1 MGDQSKIIID
11 ELRILDYFDDLKTA
25 ESNIL
30 MWTKIADGTGRKLFF
45 SHISFSNLVDHEV
58 GLINH
63 NPDEPFSQF
72 CEEGAAIFTYAEEDS
87 MLFKTTIK
95 RFHGDL
101 MVLDFPKKISIVADE
116 MKLSIHK
123 TIESLDPNL
132 KKIKKAE
139 KGLKK
144 KDEYGIEIETPED
157 QEKYSKLRSSPRGKA
172 MSGQQAKIQV
182 RKLQRVIGTSIHEV
196 FDISRGGM
204 SVLSKSPHEL
214 EVGLHIEV
222 LEVNGDPPPF
232 PLAGEIVSIRRIDLK
247 EVKYRV
253 GIKFG

>member
-1 MGDQSKIIID
+1 
-11 ELRILDYFDDLKTA
+11 
-25 ESNIL
+25 
-30 MWTKIADGTGRKLFF
+30 
-45 SHISFSNLVDHEV
+45 
-58 GLINH
+58 
-63 NPDEPFSQF
+63 
-72 CEEGAAIFTYAEEDS
+72 
-87 MLFKTTIK
+87 
-95 RFHGDL
+95 
-101 MVLDFPKKISIVADE
+101 
-116 MKLSIHK
+116 
-123 TIESLDPNL
+123 
-132 KKIKKAE
+132 
-139 KGLKK
+139 
-144 KDEYGIEIETPED
+144 
-157 QEKYSKLRSSPRGKA
+157 

-182 RKLQRVIGTSIHEV
+182 RKLQRVIGTSVHEV